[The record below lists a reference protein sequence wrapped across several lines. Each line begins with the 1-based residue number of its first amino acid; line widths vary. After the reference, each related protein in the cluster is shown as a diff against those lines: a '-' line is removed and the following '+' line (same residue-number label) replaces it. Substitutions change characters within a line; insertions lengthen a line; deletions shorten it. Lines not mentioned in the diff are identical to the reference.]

1 MQISVVAGDFSGV
14 TQTMPL
20 AIYGDLESDF
30 DAAVTLAVLVLGFSF
45 AIVLAAR
52 FFTRKVQERAD

>member
-1 MQISVVAGDFSGV
+1 
-14 TQTMPL
+14 MPL

-30 DAAVTLAVLVLGFSF
+30 DAAALAVLVLGFSF

-52 FFTRKVQERAD
+52 FFTRKVEERAD

>member
-1 MQISVVAGDFSGV
+1 MA
-14 TQTMPL
+14 L
-20 AIYGDLESDF
+20 AIYGDLKTDF

-52 FFTRKVQERAD
+52 FFTRKVEERAD